1 MLHKFLN
8 VVFTFRLRNRWSKS
22 IQSTIWTQIRQILPI
37 WDANKD
43 CARRWLIARWPD
55 IARKVSYLRQAIN
68 NRTTCGSCGTGCCDA
83 FSDDTQSTS
92 LRENHRRVNVN
103 RLFARFLLILF
114 IVSVI
119 SKAARPFSSEIH
131 ISTGLY
137 IS

>member
-8 VVFTFRLRNRWSKS
+8 FVFTFRLRIADLSRFRA
-22 IQSTIWTQIRQILPI
+22 QFEDAILPI

-103 RLFARFLLILF
+103 RVFARFLLILF